1 VASQG
6 QTDTGV
12 GLGGT
17 FGSVGLR
24 IGGDMYARSYTA
36 YKYGPAKYK
45 MSILRSNKI
54 DMISKHTVGGPLRS
68 SVGKVLGMNQE
79 DLRGRKLGLSTLP
92 YSPGRFSAGL
102 SMIGEG
108 AIKEGELAGLNVMRT
123 LGSPNTDNLVGHTS
137 FPYTSTKSEY
147 ADRLLGTGRF
157 RGGANIPGWMKKKLG
172 GETGESIADI
182 ILGLNVNYSGGSAL
196 PKIEDTAN
204 ILKKASNWVNWRG
217 SIGREVA
224 ERGIGELGK
233 KVALTT
239 LGRVGASFIPG
250 IGKLWLAYQ
259 AAELVYFAGSAAYK
273 LGEAYYWKIPKAAYQ
288 SVNTIATRG
297 AFMSVAG
304 TSFLSQTASNR
315 GRAVQA
321 IQGSKMNAR
330 SALGQEA
337 GLLAGHFS

>member
-1 VASQG
+1 MATQG

-17 FGSVGLR
+17 FGGLALR

-45 MSILRSNKI
+45 LSMLRSNKI
-54 DMISKHTVGGPLRS
+54 DMVSKHTTGGILRS
-68 SVGKVLGMNQE
+68 PAGKVLGMNQK
-79 DLRGRKLGLSTLP
+79 DLRGWNLGLSTLP

-102 SMIGEG
+102 SMVGQGPITDGQRSS
-108 AIKEGELAGLNVMRT
+108 LNLIRRT
-123 LGSPNTDNLVGHTS
+123 LKKGDVDGRWKTAASR
-137 FPYTSTKSEY
+137 EY
-147 ADRLLGTGRF
+147 ADVLLGTGKYRAT
-157 RGGANIPGWMKKKLG
+157 ANIPGWMHKKLG

-182 ILGLNVNYSGGSAL
+182 ILGINVNYTGASAL

-204 ILKKASNWVNWRG
+204 VLKKASNWINWRG
-217 SIGREVA
+217 SIGREVS
-224 ERGIGELGK
+224 EQGVRKLGE
-233 KVALTT
+233 KVALTAI
-239 LGRVGASFIPG
+239 GRIGASVIPG
-250 IGKLWLAYQ
+250 IGQAWLAYQ
-259 AAELVYFAGSAAYK
+259 AAELTYFAAVGTYK

-288 SVNTIATRG
+288 SVNAIATRG

-337 GLLAGHFS
+337 GLLAGHFG